1 MIRRC
6 LFLTVLAIF
15 MLAQFIYASGD
26 DREGGISGTGI
37 SGVITDLG
45 SIHVNGIK
53 IEIDNAQ
60 IVSSVFGQR
69 TAGSLEAGESV
80 AIDVVRQGRAWH
92 ATHLKHYIPLLGP
105 ISGKASNG
113 FSILGSNL
121 IITSDTQFRG
131 VSEKDE
137 LVDGEWVSVDGL
149 WRGSSVVASRIT
161 KIPARRM
168 ASITGSYS
176 LPQNDDGPFLVG
188 NTRVGGIQPKH
199 LSRGD
204 VITVEGLVTENGLS
218 AQSIS
223 KGLFTGNPGIA
234 LVEGYLTEPDAVGYY
249 TLQGTGLVAYVD
261 GTPTAMSSERGL
273 YCAKV
278 VSKLKIKKVA
288 DLPETT
294 LLRHDVMNRATK
306 GWTQLCQN

>member
-53 IEIDNAQ
+53 IEVGDAQ
-60 IVSSVFGQR
+60 VVSSVFGQR
-69 TAGSLEAGESV
+69 IAGSLEAGESV
-80 AIDVVRQGRAWH
+80 AIDVVRQGDAWH
-92 ATHLKHYIPLLGP
+92 ATHLKHYVPLLGP
-105 ISGKASNG
+105 LARSAGNS
-113 FSILGSNL
+113 FSVLGSNL

-131 VSEKDE
+131 FSDKDD
-137 LVDGEWVSVDGL
+137 LVDGEWVLVDGL
-149 WRGSSVVASRIT
+149 WRGSSVVASRMT
-161 KIPARRM
+161 KIPARQI
-168 ASITGSYS
+168 ASVTGSYS
-176 LPQNDDGPFLVG
+176 PPQNSDDSFLIG
-188 NTRVGGIQPKH
+188 NTRIEGIQPQH

-218 AQSIS
+218 AQSIN

-234 LVEGYLTEPDAVGYY
+234 LVEGYLTKPDAVGYY

-278 VSKLKIKKVA
+278 ESKLKIKKVA

-294 LLRHDVMNRATK
+294 LLRHDVMNRITK